1 MHRRQES
8 LIFWDAY
15 RSMKRLTL
23 MFALLSMIS
32 CIKNKESGVEL
43 VPGDRIPEFSVT
55 MNDGTEVDR
64 IFLSEGISC
73 VVFFTTQCP
82 DCRKTLPELQKFYD
96 EYASGGVRFALISR
110 EEPYDSVSEYWSR
123 NALTMPYSAQSDRK
137 IYELFA
143 KTRVPRVYFVKEGVI
158 RKIFTDSPAPVYD
171 NLVQALDE
179 IKNSL

>member
-1 MHRRQES
+1 
-8 LIFWDAY
+8 
-15 RSMKRLTL
+15 MKRLVL
-23 MFALLSMIS
+23 IIALFSLIS
-32 CIKNKESGVEL
+32 CIKDKESGVEL

-55 MNDGTEVDR
+55 MNDGTEVDGTM
-64 IFLSEGISC
+64 LSEGISC
-73 VVFFTTQCP
+73 IVFFTTQCS

-110 EEPYDSVSEYWSR
+110 EDPYDSVSAYWSE

-158 RKIFTDSPAPVYD
+158 MKIFTDSPAPVYD
-171 NLVQALDE
+171 DLVQALDE
-179 IKNSL
+179 LKR